1 MEDLKQE
8 NDEELCEFK
17 IVDCYSLSC
26 VSSGQTSSSDACE
39 CDCEVKMKSLTDV
52 KQEPADVNNST
63 SLNLLSDES
72 HDVDTFSVC
81 GQHSTKFEIK
91 QEPRDDCEGL

>member
-1 MEDLKQE
+1 MKQE
-8 NDEELCEFK
+8 NDEELSEFK
-17 IVDCYSLSC
+17 IADCYSLSC

-39 CDCEVKMKSLTDV
+39 CDSEVKIESLTDV

-63 SLNLLSDES
+63 SLNPLSDES

-81 GQHSTKFEIK
+81 GQHSTELEIK
-91 QEPRDDCEGL
+91 QEPRDVCEGL